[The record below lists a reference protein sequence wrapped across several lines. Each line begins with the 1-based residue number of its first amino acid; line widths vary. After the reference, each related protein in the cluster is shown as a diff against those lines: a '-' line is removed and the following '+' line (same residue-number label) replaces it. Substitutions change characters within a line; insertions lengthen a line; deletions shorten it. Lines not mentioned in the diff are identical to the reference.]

1 MALALLILGMAL
13 VTFGARYVMIAVL
26 GRWQVPRG
34 VTRALAYVPVAAF
47 AALIAPD
54 LFVRAGQIGIALDN
68 PRLVAGIAAML
79 VAWRTRHSLL
89 TIAVGMGVMW
99 IMQMVVGR

>member
-1 MALALLILGMAL
+1 
-13 VTFGARYVMIAVL
+13 
-26 GRWQVPRG
+26 
-34 VTRALAYVPVAAF
+34 
-47 AALIAPD
+47 
-54 LFVRAGQIGIALDN
+54 
-68 PRLVAGIAAML
+68 ML